1 MTQKILILINDAPY
15 GTDKAYNALH
25 LAMQIQ
31 KDYENTDL
39 CVFLMADA
47 VTCALPNQNT
57 PNGFYNIERMVRAVI
72 LKNGKVKLCGSC
84 VTDRGL
90 KELKLIEGAECRT
103 MKELTQLTMECDK
116 MVPDRILSFKSN
128 NKRRFAGR
136 YRFA

>member
-15 GTDKAYNALH
+15 GTEKAFNGLR

-31 KDYENTDL
+31 TDYANTDL

-47 VTCALPNQNT
+47 VTCAIPNQNT
-57 PNGFYNIERMVRAVI
+57 PNGYYNIERMLKAVL

-84 VTDRGL
+84 ADVRGL
-90 KELKLIEGAECRT
+90 KQLKLVEGAELST

-116 MVPDRILSFKSN
+116 MVTF
-128 NKRRFAGR
+128 
-136 YRFA
+136 